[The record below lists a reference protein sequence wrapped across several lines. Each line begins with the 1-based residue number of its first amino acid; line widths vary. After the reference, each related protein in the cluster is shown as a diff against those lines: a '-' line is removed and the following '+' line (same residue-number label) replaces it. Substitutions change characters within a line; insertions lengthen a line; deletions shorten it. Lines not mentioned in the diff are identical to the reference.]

1 MRAWDALILRLR
13 SLLRGTRVERD
24 LDEELRFHVETHV
37 EELVAKGMSPA
48 QARTAAL
55 RAFGGVDQVKESVRD
70 TWHVRAIRD
79 LMQDLRYGVR
89 VLAKAPTFTTVAVLT
104 LALGI
109 GATTAIFSVVDSLLL
124 KPLQYPGADRIVRV
138 LTHFN
143 VTNRDGENVSG
154 GDLVDARDSGVF
166 SAFSW
171 VYGDEIGVRAS
182 GRSELV
188 GTWFVNTS
196 FFDVFG
202 VKAVAGRTFRDD
214 DVQKATVIAYG
225 YAIDHYG
232 SARAAL
238 GKVVSIDTRP
248 YEVIGVMPPGFHFP
262 QRAEVWVT
270 EPSQPTNMNRTGH
283 NYPIVARVRPGVP
296 LETARAT
303 MATLSRRIST
313 DHPDTNGKKGMV
325 IVPLQERMVGNMR
338 STLYLL
344 LGAVGVLFLIA
355 CANVA
360 NLLLARAT
368 VRTREM
374 ALRAALGA
382 DRWRIVRQLTVE
394 SLLLGAIGGTLG
406 LVLSYVGT
414 ALLVRVAPSDLPR
427 LDEVHV
433 DLTVLAFAAI
443 AAVVASLLFGVVPAW
458 HASRVNLRNP
468 LTEGGSKGAVAGGST
483 RLRTALAVAEIGLA
497 VVLAIGGGV
506 LFRSF
511 MALSAVDLGY
521 RTSDVLVI
529 QANLPST
536 DDVKDQSR
544 IISRYERLMPAIASI
559 PGVQAAAATVGLP
572 MGLLGSNGSFAVE
585 GKHTF
590 GPPFHDLPYGNFR
603 LTTPGYFATIG
614 TPLRRGRDFS
624 AADTYDGPF
633 VTIISEALAR
643 QVFPNEDPIGHR
655 IRCGLDSPNYMTIV
669 GIVGDIRD
677 EPGTPPAAELYMPL
691 AQHPGRGALVQI
703 VVRTAV
709 PPATLTETID
719 ARIRQADAEVAKK
732 FTTFDHIAAD
742 AIATPRFRATL
753 VATFAGLALLLAM
766 AGVYGLLTYLTAQRM
781 PELGVRM
788 ALGAGPGVVLS
799 LVLRRAAVIGGV
811 GLAIGLILSLLS
823 SRLLTTMVFG
833 LSPVDWTTYAVVG
846 SAVLIVTLLAAF
858 VPAWRASRIDPL
870 TVLRQS

>member
-1 MRAWDALILRLR
+1 MRLLDALLLRLR
-13 SLLRGTRVERD
+13 SLFRSTRVEQD
-24 LDEELRFHVETHV
+24 LDDELRFHVEAHV
-37 EELVAKGMSPA
+37 EELVAKGMSPG
-48 QARTAAL
+48 QARTTAL
-55 RAFGGVDQVKESVRD
+55 RALGGVDQAKESVRD
-70 TWHVRAIRD
+70 TWHIRAIRD

-89 VLAKAPTFTTVAVLT
+89 VLTKAPAFTTVAVLT

-109 GATTAIFSVVDSLLL
+109 GATTAIFSVVDRLLL
-124 KPLQYPGADRIVRV
+124 KPLQYPDADRIVRV
-138 LTHFN
+138 LTHFTE
-143 VTNRDGENVSG
+143 TNHDANNVSG
-154 GDLVDARDSGVF
+154 GDLVDARDSSGVF

-171 VYGDEIGVRAS
+171 FYGDEIGVRS
-182 GRSELV
+182 GERAELV
-188 GTWFVNTS
+188 GTWFVNTA

-202 VKAVAGRTFRDD
+202 VKPVAGRTFRED
-214 DVQKATVIAYG
+214 DVQKAAVISYG
-225 YAIDHYG
+225 YAVDHYG
-232 SARAAL
+232 SAPAAL
-238 GKVVSIDTRP
+238 AKVVSIDTRP
-248 YEVIGVMPPGFHFP
+248 YEVVGVMPSGFHFP
-262 QRAEVWVT
+262 PRAEVWVP
-270 EPSQPTNMNRTGH
+270 EPSQPTNMNRTAH
-283 NYPIVARVRPGVP
+283 NYPTVARVRPGLP
-296 LETARAT
+296 LETART
-303 MATLSRRIST
+303 TIATLSRRISM

-338 STLYLL
+338 GTLYLL

-382 DRWRIVRQLTVE
+382 DRWRIIRQLTVE
-394 SLLLGAIGGTLG
+394 SLLLGLIGGALG
-406 LVLSYVGT
+406 LMLAYLGT
-414 ALLVRVAPSDLPR
+414 GLLVRVAPADLPR

-433 DLTVLAFAAI
+433 DLTVLAFAAT
-443 AAVVASLLFGVVPAW
+443 AAVVASLLFGLVPAW
-458 HASRVNLRNP
+458 HASRVNLRDP

-511 MALSAVDLGY
+511 MALSAVQLGY

-544 IISRYERLMPAIASI
+544 VVARYERLMPAIASV

-572 MGLLGSNGSFAVE
+572 MGALGSNGSFAVE

-590 GPPFHDLPYGNFR
+590 APGQDMPYGNFR

-614 TPLRRGRDFS
+614 TPLKRGRDFS
-624 AADTYDGPF
+624 AADTYDRPF
-633 VTIISEALAR
+633 VAIISEALAR

-655 IRCGLDSPNYMTIV
+655 IQCGLDSLNYMTIV

-677 EPGTPPAAELYMPL
+677 EPGTPPASELYMPL

-709 PPATLTETID
+709 PPATLTGTID
-719 ARIRQADAEVAKK
+719 ARIRQADGEVAKK

-753 VATFAGLALLLAM
+753 VGAFAGLALLLAM

-788 ALGAGPGVVLS
+788 ALGAGPGSVMR
-799 LVLRRAAVIGGV
+799 LVLGRAAVIGGV
-811 GLAIGLILSLLS
+811 GLAIGLVLSLLS

-833 LSPVDWTTYAVVG
+833 LSAVDWTTYAVVG
-846 SAVLIVTLLAAF
+846 SAMLIVTLLAAF

-870 TVLRQS
+870 TVLRNC